1 MQFNKEYE
9 VLFFIANSELHLVE
23 KNLFDHEI
31 RTEILL
37 FHLQQS
43 TEKFLKSLLSYKGIE
58 YPKVHDIAKII
69 ELCQNNSIELPDF
82 IEELIDLNPFAVE
95 FRYTIIIEEQLD
107 LLFYFDK
114 VVKLKNYIGSI
125 IGIKL

>member
-9 VLFFIANSELHLVE
+9 VLFFIANSELQLVE

-31 RTEILL
+31 RKEILL

-58 YPKVHDIAKII
+58 FPKVHDIAKII

-82 IEELIDLNPFAVE
+82 VEELIDLNPFAVE
-95 FRYTIIIEEQLD
+95 FRYSIIIEEQLD
-107 LLFYFDK
+107 LQFYFNK
-114 VVKLKNYIGSI
+114 VVKLKNYIGNF
-125 IGIKL
+125 IGINF